1 VQGKKMICIRARL
14 QACRTLRKRTS
25 ALAAPAPQEQIPA
38 AEADSCRIAFDG
50 IAEAKP

>member
-1 VQGKKMICIRARL
+1 MIRIRARL

-25 ALAAPAPQEQIPA
+25 ALAAAAEQIPA